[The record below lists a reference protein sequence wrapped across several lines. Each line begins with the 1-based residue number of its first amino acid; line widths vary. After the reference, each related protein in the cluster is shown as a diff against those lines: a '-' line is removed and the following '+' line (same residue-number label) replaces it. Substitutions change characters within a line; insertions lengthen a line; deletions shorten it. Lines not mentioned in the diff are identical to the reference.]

1 MKSSLL
7 AISFPFGLAEHRGL
21 LLSALGLPRGSGWR
35 KRGLFI
41 YWASMAPVW
50 REAGIR
56 GTVCSSPG
64 AKPTCLGSCWCTW
77 TSEETQIAPH
87 VAVPTSWAKLI
98 YTGVIFA
105 CIFNTSEAERTVD
118 ECGYLVLH
126 LYYLHVCISS
136 PEKRI
141 SNLSLSQISYFLTY
155 SSLYLYPPADCPL
168 VPPAARDKLLFP

>member
-35 KRGLFI
+35 KRDLFI

-50 REAGIR
+50 RAAGIR
-56 GTVCSSPG
+56 GQVCSSPR

-105 CIFNTSEAERTVD
+105 YIFNTSEAERTVD

-155 SSLYLYPPADCPL
+155 SSLYLYPPADCPS
-168 VPPAARDKLLFP
+168 VPPAACDKLLFP